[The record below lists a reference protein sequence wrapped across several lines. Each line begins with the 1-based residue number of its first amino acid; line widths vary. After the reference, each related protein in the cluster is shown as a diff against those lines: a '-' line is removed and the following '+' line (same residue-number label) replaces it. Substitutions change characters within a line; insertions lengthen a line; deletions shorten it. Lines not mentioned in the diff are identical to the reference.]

1 MKTTFQFVY
10 MKGKKWKKNYYLPFV
25 CFAPAKLDIK
35 WEVSGISWGTG
46 VFAEELFVLTALR
59 GGWEASIKVQTI
71 FCQPCTER
79 SNNYM
84 KGCMITVYV

>member
-1 MKTTFQFVY
+1 MD
-10 MKGKKWKKNYYLPFV
+10 KKEKMYYLPFV
-25 CFAPAKLDIK
+25 CFAPAKLGIK
-35 WEVSGISWGTG
+35 WEVSAISWGTA

-59 GGWEASIKVQTI
+59 GGWDPSIKVQPI
-71 FCQPCTER
+71 FCQPLTER